1 MKPGTF
7 VRDRRPRERVVTL
20 VLFSC
25 CLYAFAPLRAEVAYP
40 PVVPGVELEF
50 PRNEGAHPDY
60 RIEWW
65 YVTGWVQDEAG
76 APLGFQVTFFRV
88 RPGLGESNPSR
99 FAPTQI
105 LFGHAAVADPAH
117 GRLRHAERSARAG
130 FDLAYAREGRVDLR
144 LDDWSLRQDG
154 DRYRAVV
161 AGEDFALRLDLDRVQ
176 PPLLQGERG
185 YSRKGPSP
193 DQASYYYSLPQLRVS
208 GEIVLDGR
216 RRAVTGEAWFDHE
229 WSSDVM
235 DAEARGWDWLGVNL
249 EDGGALMAFR
259 MRDAAGNARWAA
271 ATLREPDGSV
281 RTFKPDG
288 GHVVSD
294 ADVALTAHRRRVPRR
309 VARARG
315 RSRVRRRAAD
325 GRRRA
330 RLALEH
336 RHDLLGRADPAARAR
351 RRAARPRLPR
361 AHRLRGPP
369 EPLSDRLC
377 AQRSDGGSVPDAS
390 RPSEYRGAT
399 RDASGADPLT
409 RRDGDQSCAAAN
421 VSQAAGSPVSS
432 PRLNQRMRCS
442 ELPCVNPSGTT
453 RPCVCFWM
461 RSSPIALAARRPSS
475 TSPASSSWRERAAL
489 WAQTPA

>member
-1 MKPGTF
+1 VSKTGLSLCSLLALLLIAAVP
-7 VRDRRPRERVVTL
+7 VRAQVT
-20 VLFSC
+20 
-25 CLYAFAPLRAEVAYP
+25 YP
-40 PVVPGVELEF
+40 TVVPGVELQF
-50 PRNEGAHPDY
+50 PRDEGAHPQF

-88 RPGLGESNPSR
+88 RSGLGESNPSR

-176 PPLLQGERG
+176 PLLLQGERG

-216 RRAVTGEAWFDHE
+216 RRVVTGEAWFDHE

-259 MRDAAGNARWAA
+259 MRDATGKARWAA
-271 ATLREPDGSV
+271 ATLRAPDGSV
-281 RTFKPDG
+281 RSFKPAEVTWSPTRMWRSPRTG
-288 GHVVSD
+288 
-294 ADVALTAHRRRVPRR
+294 AEYPVAW
-309 VARARG
+309 
-315 RSRVRRRAAD
+315 RVRVGDREFDVEPLLDDAELDSRSSTGTIYWEGPIRLRATD
-325 GRRRA
+325 GA
-330 RLALEH
+330 
-336 RHDLLGRADPAARAR
+336 LLGRGYLELTGYAG
-351 RRAARPRLPR
+351 RLD
-361 AHRLRGPP
+361 L
-369 EPLSDRLC
+369 
-377 AQRSDGGSVPDAS
+377 
-390 RPSEYRGAT
+390 
-399 RDASGADPLT
+399 
-409 RRDGDQSCAAAN
+409 
-421 VSQAAGSPVSS
+421 
-432 PRLNQRMRCS
+432 
-442 ELPCVNPSGTT
+442 
-453 RPCVCFWM
+453 
-461 RSSPIALAARRPSS
+461 
-475 TSPASSSWRERAAL
+475 
-489 WAQTPA
+489 